1 MNLLFLTQVSNPIL
15 APFAWVMGKILNLI
29 YLLVDKL
36 GIPNIAICIILFT
49 IVMKMLTLPLT
60 IKQQKSAKVS
70 AKMQPEIQA
79 IQEKYRGID
88 RSDRNAMMRMTEEQQ
103 AVYRKYG
110 SSPFG
115 GCLPLIL
122 MFIIIFALYNVIYA
136 IPAYVKPVKE
146 MYKPV
151 SSAILDEVEGTEFEE
166 TYTKALQEFLKH
178 EGLSIRSK
186 STNKAEKW
194 NENQLI
200 DALSVFSTSAWD
212 HFLNCDPIYK
222 EDKVQGIT
230 LEDKVFDDKNYKEW
244 NAFCTSDIFK
254 KIVEGKE
261 DAKKQILRVNSIFGK
276 YSVLDP
282 PGWKLTPMLLIPIL
296 SALLQFLQTKLS
308 MAVQKSGDDKKKN
321 ATPGAMEG
329 MLKIMP
335 IISGIFCVI
344 FPIGVGLYWVINSAV
359 SIVQQYFINK
369 RLDKISIDD
378 IVAANEAKEAE
389 RMKKLGIVSNSNTT
403 SNIARTNTKTI
414 SAIAANNNSSNKG
427 KNSDDRKPSQKISD
441 RKKDELSKNAA
452 EGKSNISAIANLFRG
467 DDEEDK

>member
-36 GIPNIAICIILFT
+36 GIPNIALCIILFT
-49 IVMKMLTLPLT
+49 IVIKMLTLPLT
-60 IKQQKSAKVS
+60 IKQQRSAKVS

-146 MYKPV
+146 MYEPV
-151 SSAILDEVEGTEFEE
+151 SSAILENVKGTEYEE
-166 TYTKALQEFLKH
+166 TYTKALNQFIKH

-186 STNKAEKW
+186 STNKSEKW

-200 DALSVFSTSAWD
+200 DALSVFSTTAWD
-212 HFLNCDPIYK
+212 HFLNCEPIYK
-222 EDKVQGIT
+222 EDKVQET
-230 LEDKVFDDKNYKEW
+230 KELDNSCKEW
-244 NAFCTSDIFK
+244 NEFCTSDVFK

-261 DAKKQILRVNSIFGK
+261 DAKNQILRVNSIFGK

-308 MAVQKSGDDKKKN
+308 MAVQKSGNDKKKEGS
-321 ATPGAMEG
+321 TPGAMEG

-344 FPIGVGLYWVINSAV
+344 FPIGVGLYWVVNSAV

-369 RLDKISIDD
+369 RLDKLSIDD

-389 RMKKLGIVSNSNTT
+389 RMKKLGIVANDNTT

-414 SAIAANNNSSNKG
+414 SAIAANSSNKG

-441 RKKDELSKNAA
+441 KKKDELSKNAA

>member
-36 GIPNIAICIILFT
+36 GIPNIALCIILFT
-49 IVMKMLTLPLT
+49 IVIKMLTLPLT
-60 IKQQKSAKVS
+60 IKQQRSAKVS

-136 IPAYVKPVKE
+136 IPAYVNPVKE
-146 MYKPV
+146 MYEPI
-151 SSAILDEVEGTEFEE
+151 ATDILEKVEGTAFEE
-166 TYTKALQEFLKH
+166 TYTKAIKEFMSH
-178 EGLSIRSK
+178 EGVSIRSK

-194 NENQLI
+194 NKDQLI
-200 DALSVFSTSAWD
+200 DALSVFSTTAWND
-212 HFLNCDPIYK
+212 FLNCKQIYK
-222 EDKVQGIT
+222 EDKIQET
-230 LEDKVFDDKNYKEW
+230 TPLDDTCKNW
-244 NAFCTSDIFK
+244 NYFCSSDVFK

-282 PGWKLTPMLLIPIL
+282 PGWKLTPMLMIPIL

-308 MAVQKSGDDKKKN
+308 MAVQKSGNDKKKEGS
-321 ATPGAMEG
+321 TPGAMEG

-344 FPIGVGLYWVINSAV
+344 FPIGVGLYWVVNSAV

-369 RLDKISIDD
+369 RLDKLSIDD

-389 RMKKLGIVSNSNTT
+389 RMKKLGIVANDNTT

-414 SAIAANNNSSNKG
+414 SAIAANSSNKG

-441 RKKDELSKNAA
+441 KKKDELSKNAA

>member
-166 TYTKALQEFLKH
+166 TYTKALKQFLAH
-178 EGLSIRSK
+178 EKLSIRSK

-212 HFLNCDPIYK
+212 
-222 EDKVQGIT
+222 Q
-230 LEDKVFDDKNYKEW
+230 VFDDKNYKEW
-244 NAFCTSDIFK
+244 NAFCTSDVFK

>member
-166 TYTKALQEFLKH
+166 TYTKALKQFLKH

-212 HFLNCDPIYK
+212 HFLN
-222 EDKVQGIT
+222 
-230 LEDKVFDDKNYKEW
+230 
-244 NAFCTSDIFK
+244 
-254 KIVEGKE
+254 
-261 DAKKQILRVNSIFGK
+261 
-276 YSVLDP
+276 
-282 PGWKLTPMLLIPIL
+282 
-296 SALLQFLQTKLS
+296 
-308 MAVQKSGDDKKKN
+308 
-321 ATPGAMEG
+321 
-329 MLKIMP
+329 
-335 IISGIFCVI
+335 
-344 FPIGVGLYWVINSAV
+344 
-359 SIVQQYFINK
+359 
-369 RLDKISIDD
+369 
-378 IVAANEAKEAE
+378 
-389 RMKKLGIVSNSNTT
+389 
-403 SNIARTNTKTI
+403 
-414 SAIAANNNSSNKG
+414 
-427 KNSDDRKPSQKISD
+427 
-441 RKKDELSKNAA
+441 
-452 EGKSNISAIANLFRG
+452 
-467 DDEEDK
+467 

>member
-1 MNLLFLTQVSNPIL
+1 
-15 APFAWVMGKILNLI
+15 
-29 YLLVDKL
+29 
-36 GIPNIAICIILFT
+36 
-49 IVMKMLTLPLT
+49 
-60 IKQQKSAKVS
+60 
-70 AKMQPEIQA
+70 
-79 IQEKYRGID
+79 
-88 RSDRNAMMRMTEEQQ
+88 
-103 AVYRKYG
+103 
-110 SSPFG
+110 
-115 GCLPLIL
+115 
-122 MFIIIFALYNVIYA
+122 
-136 IPAYVKPVKE
+136 
-146 MYKPV
+146 
-151 SSAILDEVEGTEFEE
+151 
-166 TYTKALQEFLKH
+166 
-178 EGLSIRSK
+178 
-186 STNKAEKW
+186 
-194 NENQLI
+194 
-200 DALSVFSTSAWD
+200 
-212 HFLNCDPIYK
+212 
-222 EDKVQGIT
+222 
-230 LEDKVFDDKNYKEW
+230 
-244 NAFCTSDIFK
+244 
-254 KIVEGKE
+254 
-261 DAKKQILRVNSIFGK
+261 
-276 YSVLDP
+276 
-282 PGWKLTPMLLIPIL
+282 MLLIPIL

>member
-36 GIPNIAICIILFT
+36 GIPNIALCIILFT
-49 IVMKMLTLPLT
+49 IVIKMLTLPLT
-60 IKQQKSAKVS
+60 IKQQRSAKVS

-146 MYKPV
+146 MYEPI
-151 SSAILDEVEGTEFEE
+151 ATDILEKVEGTAFEE
-166 TYTKALQEFLKH
+166 TYTKAIREFMSH
-178 EGLSIRSK
+178 EGVSIRSK

-194 NENQLI
+194 NKDQLI
-200 DALSVFSTSAWD
+200 DALSVFSTTAWND
-212 HFLNCDPIYK
+212 FLNCKQIYK
-222 EDKVQGIT
+222 EDKIQET
-230 LEDKVFDDKNYKEW
+230 TPLDDTCKNW
-244 NAFCTSDIFK
+244 NYFCSSDVFK

-261 DAKKQILRVNSIFGK
+261 DAKNRILRVNSIFGK

-308 MAVQKSGDDKKKN
+308 MAVQKSGNDKKKESS
-321 ATPGAMEG
+321 TPGAMEG

-344 FPIGVGLYWVINSAV
+344 FPIGVGLYWVVNSAV

-369 RLDKISIDD
+369 RLDKLSIDD

-389 RMKKLGIVSNSNTT
+389 RMKKLGIVANDNTT

-414 SAIAANNNSSNKG
+414 SAIAANSSNKG

-441 RKKDELSKNAA
+441 KKKDELSKNAA

>member
-146 MYKPV
+146 MYEPI
-151 SSAILDEVEGTEFEE
+151 ATDILEKVEGTAFEE
-166 TYTKALQEFLKH
+166 TYTKAIREFMSH
-178 EGLSIRSK
+178 EGVSIRSK

-194 NENQLI
+194 NKDQLI
-200 DALSVFSTSAWD
+200 DALSVFSTTAWND
-212 HFLNCDPIYK
+212 FLNCKQIYK
-222 EDKVQGIT
+222 EDKIQET
-230 LEDKVFDDKNYKEW
+230 TPLDDTCKNW
-244 NAFCTSDIFK
+244 NYFCSSDVFK

-261 DAKKQILRVNSIFGK
+261 DAKNQILRVNSIFGK

-308 MAVQKSGDDKKKN
+308 MAVQKSGNDKKKEGS
-321 ATPGAMEG
+321 TPGAMEG

-344 FPIGVGLYWVINSAV
+344 FPIGVGLYWVVNSAV

-369 RLDKISIDD
+369 RLDKLSIDD

-389 RMKKLGIVSNSNTT
+389 RMKKLGIVANDNTT

-414 SAIAANNNSSNKG
+414 SAIAANSSNKG

-441 RKKDELSKNAA
+441 KKKDELSKNAA

>member
-1 MNLLFLTQVSNPIL
+1 MNLLFLTQVTNPIL

-29 YLLVDKL
+29 YLLVDKI
-36 GIPNIAICIILFT
+36 GIPNIALCIILFT
-49 IVMKMLTLPLT
+49 IVIKMLTLPLT
-60 IKQQKSAKVS
+60 IKQQRSAKVS

-79 IQEKYRGID
+79 IQEKYRGVD

-136 IPAYVKPVKE
+136 IPAYVTPVKK
-146 MYKPV
+146 MYQPI
-151 SSAILDEVEGTEFEE
+151 SSDILKNVEGTEYEE
-166 TYTKALQEFLKH
+166 TYTKALKQFIKNES
-178 EGLSIRSK
+178 LSIRSK

-194 NENQLI
+194 NEDQLI
-200 DALSVFSTSAWD
+200 DALSVFSTTAWD
-212 HFLNCDPIYK
+212 HFLAGEQIYK
-222 EDKVQGIT
+222 EDKVQET
-230 LEDKVFDDKNYKEW
+230 KVLDDSFKEW
-244 NAFCTSDIFK
+244 NDFCSSDVFK

-261 DAKKQILRVNSIFGK
+261 DEKDQILRVNSIFGK

-282 PGWKLTPMLLIPIL
+282 PGWKLSPMLLIPIL
-296 SALLQFLQTKLS
+296 SALLQYLQTKLS
-308 MAVQKSGDDKKKN
+308 MAVQKSGNDKKKEN

-344 FPIGVGLYWVINSAV
+344 FPIGVGLYWVVNSAV

-369 RLDKISIDD
+369 RLDTMSIDD

-389 RMKKLGIVSNSNTT
+389 RMKKMGVVSTDRTT
-403 SNIARTNTKTI
+403 STIAKTNTKTI
-414 SAIAANNNSSNKG
+414 SAIAADSSNKG

-441 RKKDELSKNAA
+441 KKKDELAKNAA
-452 EGKSNISAIANLFRG
+452 ERKSNISAIANLFRG

>member
-36 GIPNIAICIILFT
+36 GIPNIALCIILFT
-49 IVMKMLTLPLT
+49 IVIKMLTLPLT
-60 IKQQKSAKVS
+60 IKQQRSAKVS

-146 MYKPV
+146 MYEPI
-151 SSAILDEVEGTEFEE
+151 ATDILEKVEGTAFEE
-166 TYTKALQEFLKH
+166 TYTKAIREFMSY
-178 EGLSIRSK
+178 EGVSIRSK

-194 NENQLI
+194 NKDQLI
-200 DALSVFSTSAWD
+200 DALSVFSTTAWND
-212 HFLNCDPIYK
+212 FLNCKQIYK
-222 EDKVQGIT
+222 EDKIQET
-230 LEDKVFDDKNYKEW
+230 TPLDDTCKNW
-244 NAFCTSDIFK
+244 NYFCSSDVFK

-261 DAKKQILRVNSIFGK
+261 DAKNQILRVNSIFGK

-308 MAVQKSGDDKKKN
+308 MAVQKSGNDKKKEGS
-321 ATPGAMEG
+321 TPGAMEG

-344 FPIGVGLYWVINSAV
+344 FPIGVGLYWVVNSAV

-369 RLDKISIDD
+369 RLDKLSIDD

-389 RMKKLGIVSNSNTT
+389 RMKKLGIVANDNTT

-414 SAIAANNNSSNKG
+414 SAIAANSSNKG

-441 RKKDELSKNAA
+441 KKKDELSKNAA

>member
-36 GIPNIAICIILFT
+36 GIPNIALCIILFT
-49 IVMKMLTLPLT
+49 IVIKMLTLPLT
-60 IKQQKSAKVS
+60 IKQQRSAKVS

-146 MYKPV
+146 MYEPI
-151 SSAILDEVEGTEFEE
+151 ATDILEKVEGTAFEE
-166 TYTKALQEFLKH
+166 TYTKAIREFMSH
-178 EGLSIRSK
+178 EGVSIRSK

-194 NENQLI
+194 NKDQLI
-200 DALSVFSTSAWD
+200 DALSVFSTTAWND
-212 HFLNCDPIYK
+212 FLNCKQIYK
-222 EDKVQGIT
+222 EDKIQET
-230 LEDKVFDDKNYKEW
+230 TPLDDTCKNW
-244 NAFCTSDIFK
+244 NYFCSSDVFK

-261 DAKKQILRVNSIFGK
+261 DAKNQILRVNSIFGK

-308 MAVQKSGDDKKKN
+308 MAVQKSGNDKKKESS
-321 ATPGAMEG
+321 TPGAMEG

-344 FPIGVGLYWVINSAV
+344 FPIGVGLYWVVNSAV

-369 RLDKISIDD
+369 RLDKLSIDD

-389 RMKKLGIVSNSNTT
+389 RMKKLGIVANDNTT

-414 SAIAANNNSSNKG
+414 SAIAANSSNKG

-441 RKKDELSKNAA
+441 KKKDELSKNAA

>member
-36 GIPNIAICIILFT
+36 GIPNIALCIILFT
-49 IVMKMLTLPLT
+49 IVIKMLTLPLT
-60 IKQQKSAKVS
+60 IKQQRSAKVS

-146 MYKPV
+146 MYEPV
-151 SSAILDEVEGTEFEE
+151 SSAILENVKGTEYEE
-166 TYTKALQEFLKH
+166 TYTKALNQFIKH

-186 STNKAEKW
+186 STNKSEKW

-200 DALSVFSTSAWD
+200 DALSVFSTTAWD
-212 HFLNCDPIYK
+212 HFLNCEPIYK
-222 EDKVQGIT
+222 EDKVQET
-230 LEDKVFDDKNYKEW
+230 KELDNSCKEW
-244 NAFCTSDIFK
+244 NEFCTSDVFK

-261 DAKKQILRVNSIFGK
+261 DAKNQILRVNSIFGK

-296 SALLQFLQTKLS
+296 SALLQFLQTTLS
-308 MAVQKSGDDKKKN
+308 MAVQKSGNDKKKEGS
-321 ATPGAMEG
+321 TPGAMEG

-344 FPIGVGLYWVINSAV
+344 FPIGVGLYWVVNSAV

-369 RLDKISIDD
+369 RLDKLSIDD

-389 RMKKLGIVSNSNTT
+389 RMKKLGIVANDNTT

-414 SAIAANNNSSNKG
+414 SAIAANSSNKG

-441 RKKDELSKNAA
+441 KKKDELSKNAA